1 MNDLAATLSIIA
13 IALVSLYFGYQ
24 EGKLSGFREGFSKG
38 YKVGKNTDNLLDERK
53 EDKGG

>member
-1 MNDLAATLSIIA
+1 MNEFAATIAIIV

-38 YKVGKNTDNLLDERK
+38 YKVGKNIDNLL
-53 EDKGG
+53 EDRGD